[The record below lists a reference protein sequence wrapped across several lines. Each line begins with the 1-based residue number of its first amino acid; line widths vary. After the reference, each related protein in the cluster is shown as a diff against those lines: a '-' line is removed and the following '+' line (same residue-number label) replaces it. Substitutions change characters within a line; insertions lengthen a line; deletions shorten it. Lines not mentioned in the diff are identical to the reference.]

1 MVTRVF
7 REARRE
13 DLRAVLGVLRQLNV
27 DDPPLEPS
35 VAQAV
40 FDSILSTPGMTVFV
54 LEEDGAIVASTYL
67 NIVPNLTRAASPY
80 AVIENVVVVETHRG
94 QGLGKAIVAATLEVA
109 WEAGCYKAML
119 QTGSRR
125 PATHAFYRACGFS
138 GDEKHSYVAHPYR
151 SSSSGLENVG

>member
-7 REARRE
+7 REARSE
-13 DLRAVLGVLRQLNV
+13 DLHAVLGLLRQLNI

-35 VAQAV
+35 VAQVV
-40 FDSILSTPGMTVFV
+40 FDSILSTPGLMVFV
-54 LEEDGAIVASTYL
+54 LEEDGTIVASTYL

-80 AVIENVVVVETHRG
+80 AVIENVVVNEARRG
-94 QGLGKAIVAATLEVA
+94 QGLGKAIVAATLQVA
-109 WEAGCYKAML
+109 WQAGCYKAML

-138 GDEKHSYVAHPYR
+138 DDEKHAYVAHP
-151 SSSSGLENVG
+151 